1 MAPFDRLTAFQKSYE
16 LGLAVLKSTEKWPK
30 QHQFGIAAQARRAS
44 TSVSINIAEGSCK
57 RGRAE
62 FRRYLDIALGSL
74 AETEVLLRFGS
85 HAGGRWQGP
94 LGALPGNGRGQR
106 EAKLKALATYP
117 LTHLLYS
124 TESQTSNPDSDC
136 G

>member
-62 FRRYLDIALGSL
+62 FRRYLDISWGHWQRP
-74 AETEVLLRFGS
+74 RFFFG
-85 HAGGRWQGP
+85 
-94 LGALPGNGRGQR
+94 L
-106 EAKLKALATYP
+106 LATCIWTQKMNRGRP
-117 LTHLLYS
+117 NS
-124 TESQTSNPDSDC
+124 KR
-136 G
+136 